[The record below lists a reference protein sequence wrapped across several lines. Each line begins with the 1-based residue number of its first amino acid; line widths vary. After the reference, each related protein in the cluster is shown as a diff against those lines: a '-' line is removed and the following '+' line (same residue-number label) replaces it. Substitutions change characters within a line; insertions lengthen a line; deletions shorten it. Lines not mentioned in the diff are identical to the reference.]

1 MRTNSLSPGAFQRL
15 LNLWKYYYFR
25 QPISF
30 AHSAIAGLSVACQIG
45 FCFLYFELRRS
56 LIPLKLSTAE
66 VVFTVIIIFLVL
78 ALPFGLLAKRV
89 EMRYELKRKEGS
101 KSE

>member
-1 MRTNSLSPGAFQRL
+1 MITNSLSPSPFQRL

-25 QPISF
+25 QPASF

-56 LIPLKLSTAE
+56 LIPLKLSITE
-66 VVFTVIIIFLVL
+66 VVFTCYNHFSW
-78 ALPFGLLAKRV
+78 ACTSFWAFGQTR
-89 EMRYELKRKEGS
+89 
-101 KSE
+101 